1 MWSRE
6 PSPSEKQEN
15 KQKATQDV
23 SKSKNG
29 PDQSISKSETGAISK
44 ITTEITAKPENR
56 KNDLWLRYGNRNAE
70 RRELAAAENMHS
82 RAGEPSKLASHTG
95 LNMRAGGGS
104 VSGDADKCEAVLC
117 GS

>member
-56 KNDLWLRYGNRNAE
+56 KTIFGSDMETATRRDGNWQQQRTCTPE
-70 RRELAAAENMHS
+70 PENL
-82 RAGEPSKLASHTG
+82 PSWPPTQ
-95 LNMRAGGGS
+95 
-104 VSGDADKCEAVLC
+104 D
-117 GS
+117 